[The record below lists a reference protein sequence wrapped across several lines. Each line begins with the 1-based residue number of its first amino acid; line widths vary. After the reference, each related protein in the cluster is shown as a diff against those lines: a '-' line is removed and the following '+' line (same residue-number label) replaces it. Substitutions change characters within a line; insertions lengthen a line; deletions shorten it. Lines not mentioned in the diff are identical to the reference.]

1 MSDNL
6 VSSLSVVSFEYY
18 YYVSEKKRQM
28 ILRLTSSII
37 LMTMMT
43 IIPNQSRC
51 SIGWCSLSC
60 VRFANFLSFFWTEIF
75 LLSLRLSQIRKSCL
89 KSRLGCNC
97 MPQQMPFCLSSR
109 NIAFIRFSV
118 LKKIIILWDLL
129 EWLNSL
135 AACGLVT
142 TYVSGYCTDRIRFL
156 CVVWV

>member
-1 MSDNL
+1 
-6 VSSLSVVSFEYY
+6 
-18 YYVSEKKRQM
+18 M
-28 ILRLTSSII
+28 ILRLTTSSII
-37 LMTMMT
+37 LMMMMT
-43 IIPNQSRC
+43 IIPNQSRMVF
-51 SIGWCSLSC
+51 S
-60 VRFANFLSFFWTEIF
+60 FLCPLREFSWTEIF

-142 TYVSGYCTDRIRFL
+142 TYVSGSHQIFVCGLGMIALDHSLTK
-156 CVVWV
+156 